1 MKANNELQTAAQLQ
15 HGHSVLH
22 TIRVTII
29 VSHAMIPKTICKAHN
44 RLITCWQQHSINTL
58 YPSHCLTCFK
68 LSKLQFACHLFNTM
82 PISANQRD
90 RI

>member
-1 MKANNELQTAAQLQ
+1 MRLSVFFTNSLDNRNQTASFLKIKANNELQTAAQLQ

-44 RLITCWQQHSINTL
+44 RLITC
-58 YPSHCLTCFK
+58 
-68 LSKLQFACHLFNTM
+68 
-82 PISANQRD
+82 
-90 RI
+90 